1 MADAPRNRRLL
12 VADDEEGIRRLVTRL
27 VRTKAVEL
35 GELEVVQAES
45 AEEALEILEHERV
58 DLVLTDYRMTGK
70 TGAELLAVVHARWP
84 ATERVLMTGY
94 LDVAESAE
102 GGRDASAVIRKPWN
116 NEAFVATLR
125 GLLHP
130 KRPTQ

>member
-1 MADAPRNRRLL
+1 M
-12 VADDEEGIRRLVTRL
+12 ADDEEGIRRLVTRL

-45 AEEALEILEHERV
+45 AEEALEILERERV

-94 LDVAESAE
+94 LDVAETAE
-102 GGRDASAVIRKPWN
+102 RGHDASAVIRKPWN
-116 NEAFVATLR
+116 NETFVATLR
-125 GLLHP
+125 DLL
-130 KRPTQ
+130 RPTPPTQ